1 MNVRNLIKKD
11 IIIITILTLSS
22 LFFQQVQQQGSTAAT
37 LEIVNSVNE
46 DQKKDVKQ
54 QENFSSQQEVIK
66 SQVGVFNELT
76 NVVIEN
82 NVVKLIFN
90 FKPEVK
96 KFFLDNPPR
105 IVLDIANCVFKLDK
119 EEIVVEN
126 EIIKKIRARQFKTE
140 PRKVV
145 RLVFDLFQ
153 SQDYDITIDGNEIRV
168 VFKKQL
174 QQKIPEQSQKIK
186 DEKKETYVEKQ
197 KLPTENKKFTLPKTL
212 VTLECIDAD
221 IPDVLQML
229 AIKSKLN
236 IIYGPD
242 VIGKVTISLKNV
254 PFDKAFENLLKI
266 TGLTYVAV
274 SENIIRVASPQ
285 TIEQERSLDVVYT
298 KIFPLNYASAKD
310 VAIQIDQ
317 IRQAEKRTKG
327 MIIPDLRTNSLIIT
341 ETEEGLQ
348 YIEELIKK
356 LDVKPY
362 QVSIEAQVI
371 DISLNNLSDL
381 GVQWG
386 GWGLEIQEG
395 NQARF
400 TTEKDVLGYTYKWED
415 IPGSNLQ
422 TAEAITSVFPTG
434 VTPFLNFIFGKI
446 SLRSGF
452 SAQAAIAALVSKGKA
467 KVLSSPRVTTL
478 NNKTAVILAG
488 EKIPYKTSKT
498 QTTTGAGGITT
509 TQESWEYITAGI
521 QLTVTPTVSPDGWIT
536 MDVKPKVDIPQ
547 ISAAGA
553 PPTIKSRETQV
564 TVMLKNNESLVIGGL
579 ITDQDVET
587 IRKVPLLG
595 DVPIL
600 GYLFKYKGTAK
611 QKTELIILLT
621 PRIIEN

>member
-1 MNVRNLIKKD
+1 MNTRNFIKKY
-11 IIIITILTLSS
+11 IIFFIPIFTLSALLS
-22 LFFQQVQQQGSTAAT
+22 QQDQQQSSPTAT
-37 LEIVNSVNE
+37 LEIVNPISGNQTS
-46 DQKKDVKQ
+46 DIKP
-54 QENFSSQQEVIK
+54 QEKPSLQQEVIK
-66 SQVGVFNELT
+66 PQVAINELID
-76 NVVIEN
+76 VVIED
-82 NVVKLIFN
+82 NVVNLIFS
-90 FKPEVK
+90 FTPKLK

-105 IVLDIANCVFKLDK
+105 IVLDIEDCIFKLDK
-119 EEIVVEN
+119 EEVVVEKEN
-126 EIIKKIRARQFKTE
+126 IKKVRARQFKTQ
-140 PRKVV
+140 PQKVTRV
-145 RLVFDLFQ
+145 VLDLFQ
-153 SQDYDITIDGNEIRV
+153 KQDYDVTLEKNKIK
-168 VFKKQL
+168 VFLKQSHQTTTQHP
-174 QQKIPEQSQKIK
+174 QQIK
-186 DEKKETYVEKQ
+186 DEEKEVSLKQQ
-197 KLPTENKKFTLPKTL
+197 KLPKENKKFVLPKTL
-212 VTLECIDAD
+212 ITLECVDAD
-221 IPDVLQML
+221 IPEVLQML

-242 VIGKVTISLKNV
+242 VTGKVSISLKNV

-266 TGLTYVAV
+266 TGLTYVSV

-298 KIFPLNYASAKD
+298 KIFPLNYASARD

-327 MIIPDLRTNSLIIT
+327 MIIPDLRTNSLIVT
-341 ETEEGLQ
+341 ETEEGLN

-386 GWGLEIQEG
+386 GWGMEIQEG

-415 IPGSNLQ
+415 IPGNSLQ
-422 TAEAITSVFPTG
+422 TGEAITSVFPTG
-434 VTPFLNFIFGKI
+434 VTPFLNFMFGKI

-452 SAQAAIAALVSKGKA
+452 SAQAAIAALVAKGKA

-488 EKIPYKTSKT
+488 ERIPYKTSRT
-498 QTTTGAGGITT
+498 ETTTGAGGITT
-509 TQESWEYITAGI
+509 TQETWEYITAGI

-547 ISAAGA
+547 ISAIGA
-553 PPTIKSRETQV
+553 PPTVKSRETQV

-595 DVPIL
+595 DLPIL
-600 GYLFKYKGTAK
+600 GYLFKYKGTTK
-611 QKTELIILLT
+611 QRTELIILLT